1 MDEMITRQDCG
12 SANGQTVEAFE
23 IEAGPYRARL
33 LSLGAILQEMHV
45 PDRNGVIRDIAI
57 GYDEPEDYFKF
68 RGSAGAICGRV
79 ANRIANATFDL
90 DGTTYQL
97 SKNLGENHLHGGT
110 SGFNRK
116 VWRAEVDE
124 ANNTVTFEYSSVD
137 GEEGYPG
144 RLDARV
150 TYRLSDTGL
159 LSVDMEAVT
168 DQATV
173 VNLVH
178 HGYWNLA
185 GHDTGDVREQ
195 LLWIDAD
202 RSTAVR
208 DGGIPTGELPAT
220 AGTAL
225 DFRAPKPIGR
235 DIEAASEGG
244 GYDYNL
250 CLNGAAGE
258 LRPVIAAL
266 DPASGRGLTI
276 STDQPGVQLYTGN
289 HFDAAPNIGKG
300 GYDYG
305 KYAGFALET
314 QHFPDAPNHSN
325 FPSIVLRPSETYRH
339 RMHVQFFSTVSRDL
353 DVSAAI
359 STAQAG
365 A

>member
-1 MDEMITRQDCG
+1 MITQHECG
-12 SANGQTVEAFE
+12 VVDGQTVEAFE
-23 IEAGPYRARL
+23 IKAGPYRARL

-45 PDRNGVIRDIAI
+45 PDSDGVIRDIAI
-57 GYDEPEDYFKF
+57 GYDAPEDYFKF

-79 ANRIANATFDL
+79 ANRIANATFKL
-90 DGTTYQL
+90 DGTSYHL

-116 VWRAEVDE
+116 VWRASVDAS
-124 ANNTVTFEYSSVD
+124 ANAVTFEYSSVD

-150 TYRLSDTGL
+150 RYSLSDTGL
-159 LSVDMEAVT
+159 LSVDMAAVT
-168 DQATV
+168 DKPTV

-185 GHDTGDVREQ
+185 GHDAGDVREQ

-202 RSTAVR
+202 RYTPVR
-208 DGGIPTGELPAT
+208 DGGIPTGELRDC

-235 DIEAASEGG
+235 DIESASESG
-244 GYDYNL
+244 GYDYNF
-250 CLNGAAGE
+250 CLNGANGD
-258 LRPVIAAL
+258 LKPVIVAL

-289 HFDAAPNIGKG
+289 HFGAAPNIGKG
-300 GYDYG
+300 GFAYG

-314 QHFPDAPNHSN
+314 QHFPDAPNHPS
-325 FPSIVLRPSETYRH
+325 FPPIVLRPGETYRH
-339 RMHVQFFSTVSRDL
+339 RMDVRFFTSAGRDI
-353 DVSAAI
+353 DVPAALLSAQ
-359 STAQAG
+359 SG